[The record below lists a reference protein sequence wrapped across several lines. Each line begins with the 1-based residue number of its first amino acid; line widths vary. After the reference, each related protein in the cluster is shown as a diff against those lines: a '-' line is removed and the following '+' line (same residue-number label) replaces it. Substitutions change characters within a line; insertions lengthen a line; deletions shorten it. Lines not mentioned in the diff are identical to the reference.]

1 MKWINKIVLATCFML
16 IAFFYSSKTLAQ
28 TYSFCSGSTNDIS
41 TVLGVSGKTFTCTIT
56 SFSGVTGQKAQAT
69 LSADIKQT
77 LTLSGT
83 AAGTVV
89 FAVIDN
95 GGVKYTIT
103 VNVLPLPTISNSTS
117 TWNPISTGCGNNIN
131 FTAVS
136 SIPLTSDGWSW
147 SRAATL
153 GTAAISGTSSLIND
167 NLINTT
173 SSNVTVPYVVNMVA
187 QNGGCTSTQ
196 TLTYTIYPTPLISD
210 ATRYDTLSSGNP
222 ISFTPKTQLTGS
234 VFTWA
239 NPATTGLTGGTSAL
253 IAAKSSN
260 FNQTLTNTTT
270 NPVNT
275 VYNISPNFQYGSV
288 TCTGPTFQVF
298 INVNPNIA
306 NSFCSGTT
314 NDLSTVLGISGT
326 GKTFKWT
333 LGTVSST
340 VTGAVPSS
348 TLLPAINQ
356 KLTLSGTTI
365 GTVTYNITDNSGTT
379 YTLVVS
385 VLPTPTISNTVSTW
399 NPISIGCGNNINFTA
414 TSSITVNQ
422 DGWTWSRA
430 ATLGT
435 AATSG
440 TSNLINDNLI
450 NTTTASVSVP
460 YIVNMLAQN
469 GCSSTQT
476 LTYSIS
482 PTPLI
487 SDAIRYDTL
496 CSGNPIS
503 FTPKTQLTGSVFTWA
518 NPATTGL
525 TGGTAV
531 AIAAKITNFNQT
543 LTNTTASAVNTVYNI
558 SPNIQY
564 TGFVCT
570 GPTFQ
575 VFVTVN
581 PRPSIATPVNLTTC
595 SGTTFKSS
603 PVTGGSNIVPST
615 TQYTWTMPQYSD
627 TSLSGGSG
635 LTQAPVQDY
644 FDPPIS
650 QTLIN
655 KSILPQTATYNVFAR
670 AGSCVSLPFDLVV
683 TVNPVPVLSYKD
695 TLVVCSGTP
704 PSFSSLPNLPAGV
717 TFSWTAPQVTPS
729 NSLSGTGIT
738 AQTNQATFAPLLNN
752 LKTTSSIANFTIIPN
767 TPQNCPGKPFTI
779 ITSVNPVANIST
791 QKIVACSGS
800 NFISSPINVPLN
812 TTYTWNTPSNT
823 TGVFVVNGNQNNYVL
838 GDSTISGNMTY
849 SGVDSGGIATYT
861 ITPKSGNCIGSPFNL
876 LVTVRPLP
884 SVSTASKIACSE
896 SPFSS
901 SPTSNLTNISTLYT
915 WSLPAVSPLNSILG
929 ASANSSPAQ
938 SITQSLIDTTNN
950 IAQATYTVTPIALGC
965 TGKPFT
971 FIAIIN
977 PTPNFSN
984 KDTIICPG
992 YPFAMNPSPLPFI
1005 TSYTWDSPVF
1015 NIQNAVL
1022 GGQSQSTPLPSFS
1035 QVLTNTTNSI
1045 DVMATYKV
1053 TPRYGDCVGKPFSII
1068 VTVKASPY
1076 ITDTLS
1082 STVCSGNAFSVKMP
1096 KNLPLGSLYY
1106 WDDPTYSN
1114 GITGGSAQPVLQA
1127 NVSQT
1132 LRNINSDTSSGNA
1145 YYSVTPVANGC
1156 QGNAFVVKV
1165 LVKANSATL
1174 TSPLSLPALCSGSTF
1189 NYTPISN
1196 FPGTAFSWVRDSMPG
1211 LQNQTGS
1218 GYSDINEIL
1227 NDTIGDPLLVK
1238 YRFSLMYNGCV
1249 NLKTQVV
1256 SVTINPKPALGSSL
1270 RPTAICSGN
1279 TFNYTP
1285 VSSTRDATF
1294 SWSRSYV
1301 AGITEPLTSGDN
1313 SVSEM
1318 LHNATLN
1325 LVQVPYVYTL
1335 TANGCTNQQ
1344 TVYEIVNP
1352 VLSISDMTS
1361 PVCSGTNFKIVP
1373 SNVVNAEFLWTAPT
1387 LANGLTGGIENNIIP
1402 INGITGTIT
1411 NLSDTPSIA
1420 TYNVRPII
1428 PGATTGGCL
1437 GNPFKLSV
1445 VVNPIPVL
1453 SSPSS
1458 LPAICSS
1465 TPFNYIPTSKTPGT
1479 IFSWARD
1486 SIVGISNKPSKG
1498 SYIINETLV
1507 DSTINPVVVNY
1518 KFKTTFNGCTDSTQS
1533 VTFTINPAPIVPD
1546 QKITICSGTTFT
1558 LPTDLEP
1565 LRTTYT
1571 WANPSI
1577 VPNNSLT
1584 SFTAKS
1590 TAQSAIID
1598 SLNNLSLSNA
1608 NAIYTIKPFN
1618 ATCSLQPFNVTV
1630 TVKPISLIGDQ
1641 VVNTCNGLKMIV
1653 TPKGTP
1659 TSTMYRWVFSDFNP
1673 SFALSGYTTNDTLFQ
1688 SSITQTLL
1696 NSGNSIVNANYLIT
1710 TSTNGCIGKPFQLK
1724 AIVNPTPIVKIT
1736 GAGTVCSNAL
1746 DTINLSFTGTG
1757 PWSISYIDNKD
1768 NLLTQVSGFTNANS
1782 FFVQPSLPNTANYI
1796 YSIKHVNDAFC
1807 SRDTTKAIPTLASI
1821 TQVLRKLPSDTIYAP
1836 NGQLICLAQFQPM
1849 VISPLAKSYQ
1859 WYFNDSILLNAT
1871 SVNFNAYNQ
1880 GFYSAKVTDDYGC
1893 SNMTVNKIK
1902 MVDLK
1907 NFGIYFTNDS
1917 INCINTMKQFL
1928 NNSDTSSI
1936 RNIKWKWNFNGEDSS
1951 NNYNALTNF
1960 KKPGLKKIS
1969 LTATIP
1975 TCTYSISKDS
1985 LINISFPIQ
1994 PVKLPT
2000 VSTNAGKQTVLN
2012 ARVFEARKYKY
2023 SWQPTWGLD
2032 FLNVNNPIF
2041 NYNKSQNYFISMTAS
2056 DGCVT
2061 VDTISVKVFD
2071 SAIVNIFIPKSFSPN
2086 GDGVNDVLY
2095 PYLAGMKSL
2104 TYLKIVNKFGKLM
2117 FETKNST
2124 DGWNGIS
2131 YGEKQPMDAYMWI
2144 AEGIDNNGNIV
2155 QKTGNVLLIR

>member
-1 MKWINKIVLATCFML
+1 VKWINKIGITICFVLMGVG
-16 IAFFYSSKTLAQ
+16 YSSISNAQ
-28 TYSFCSGSTNDIS
+28 TPVSYPNFCSESTIDLSSVLGTTGRTFRWTTSAAAVTISGSTINTGTS
-41 TVLGVSGKTFTCTIT
+41 PFLTTIT
-56 SFSGVTGQKAQAT
+56 QK
-69 LSADIKQT
+69 
-77 LTLSGT
+77 LTLIGNAPGNIT
-83 AAGTVV
+83 YNIVAD
-89 FAVIDN
+89 DN
-95 GGVKYTIT
+95 SKFTLLVT
-103 VNVLPLPTISNSTS
+103 VLPLPSISNVGSWTS
-117 TWNPISTGCGNNIN
+117 VGCGNNIN
-131 FTAVS
+131 FNPTS
-136 SIPLTSDGWSW
+136 NIPLKADGWSW
-147 SRAATL
+147 IRAATL
-153 GTAAISGTSSLIND
+153 GTAAISGTSNLITD

-173 SSNVTVPYVVNMVA
+173 ALSVNVPYVVAMA
-187 QNGGCTSTQ
+187 ATNGCSYTQ
-196 TLTYTIYPTPLISD
+196 TLAYTISPTPIISD
-210 ATRYDTLSSGNP
+210 PIKYDTLGNGNP
-222 ISFTPKTQLTGS
+222 ISFTPKTQLTSS

-239 NPATTGLTGGTSAL
+239 SPATTGLTNQTAGTRL
-253 IAAKSSN
+253 SN
-260 FNQTLTNTTT
+260 FNQTPTNTTP
-270 NPVNT
+270 NAVNT
-275 VYNISPNFQYGSV
+275 VYNISPSFQYTTF

-298 INVNPNIA
+298 ITVNPNGST
-306 NSFCSGTT
+306 NFCSGSSS
-314 NDLSTVLGISGT
+314 DLSAALGVSAAR
-326 GKTFKWT
+326 TFKWT
-333 LGTVSST
+333 VGTVSST
-340 VTGAVPSS
+340 VTGYSNGT
-348 TLLPAINQ
+348 TLSPTIKQPLI
-356 KLTLSGTTI
+356 LSGTTT
-365 GTVTYNITDNSGTT
+365 GTVNYTVTDDQGTK

-385 VLPTPTISNTVSTW
+385 VLPSPTISNAISTW
-399 NPISIGCGNNINFTA
+399 NPISVGCGNNINFTA
-414 TSSITVNQ
+414 ASTIALNS
-422 DGWTWSRA
+422 DGWSWSRA
-430 ATLGT
+430 AILGI

-450 NTTTASVSVP
+450 DTTKASVSVP
-460 YIVNMLAQN
+460 YLVTMVAQN
-469 GCSSTQT
+469 GCTNTQT

-482 PTPLI
+482 PTPII
-487 SDAIRYDTL
+487 SDAVRYDTI

-503 FTPKTQLTGSVFTWA
+503 FTPKTQSTGSLFTWA
-518 NPATTGL
+518 NPFTAGL

-531 AIAAKITNFNQT
+531 AIATKITNFNQT
-543 LTNTTASAVNTVYNI
+543 LANTTASAINSVYNI
-558 SPNIQY
+558 APNYQY
-564 TGFVCT
+564 TGFACT

-581 PRPSIATPVNLTTC
+581 PRPSIPSPVNLTTC
-595 SGTTFKSS
+595 SGTPFKTS
-603 PVTGGSNIVPST
+603 PVTGGATIVPT
-615 TQYTWTMPQYSD
+615 ITQYTWTAPQYSD
-627 TSLSGGSG
+627 TSLSGGSS
-635 LTQAPVQDY
+635 LTQTPVQDY

-655 KSILPQTATYNVFAR
+655 KSLLPQTATYNVFAR
-670 AGSCVSLPFDLVV
+670 AGSCVSLPFDVVV
-683 TVNPVPVLSYKD
+683 TVNPVPILSFKD
-695 TLVVCSGTP
+695 TIVVCSGTP
-704 PSFSSLPNLPAGV
+704 ANFNSVPNLPAGT
-717 TFSWTAPQVTPS
+717 TFSWGAPQITPA
-729 NSLSGTGIT
+729 NSLSGTGIN
-738 AQTNQATFAPLLNN
+738 AQTNQAIFTPLLNN
-752 LKTTSSIANFTIIPN
+752 LKTTSSIANFTILPN
-767 TPQNCPGKPFTI
+767 TPQNCPGKPFTVVV
-779 ITSVNPVANIST
+779 SVNPVATITT
-791 QKIVACSGS
+791 QKVVSCSGTT
-800 NFISSPINVPLN
+800 FISSPTNVPQN
-812 TTYTWNTPSNT
+812 TRYNWNTPSTT
-823 TGVFVVNGNQNNYVL
+823 TGIYVVNGSQNFNVL
-838 GDSTISGNMTY
+838 GDSTISGNLTY

-876 LVTVRPLP
+876 LLTVRPLP

-929 ASANSSPAQ
+929 ASANNSPAQ
-938 SITQSLIDTTNN
+938 SISQSLIDTTSN

-965 TGKPFT
+965 NGLPFS

-977 PTPNFSN
+977 PIPYFSN
-984 KDTIICPG
+984 KDTVICPN
-992 YPFAMNPSPLPFI
+992 YPFSMNPSPLPFI

-1022 GGQSQSTPLPSFS
+1022 GGYSQSTPLPSFS

-1096 KNLPLGSLYY
+1096 KNLPLGSMYY
-1106 WDDPTYSN
+1106 WDEPTYSN
-1114 GITGGSAQPVLQA
+1114 GITGGSAQTILQT

-1145 YYSVTPVANGC
+1145 LYSVTPVANGC
-1156 QGNAFVVKV
+1156 KGNSFAVKV

-1174 TSPLSLPALCSGSTF
+1174 TSPLTLPALCSGSTF

-1218 GYSDINEIL
+1218 GYSDISEIL

-1256 SVTINPKPALGSSL
+1256 SVIINPKPALGSPL

-1313 SVSEM
+1313 SVSER
-1318 LHNATLN
+1318 LTNTTFN

-1335 TANGCTNQQ
+1335 TANGCNNQQ

-1352 VLSISDMTS
+1352 VLSLPNMTS
-1361 PVCSGTNFKIVP
+1361 PVCSGSNFKIIP
-1373 SNVVNAEFLWTAPT
+1373 PNVVNAEFLWTAPT
-1387 LANGLTGGIENNIIP
+1387 LANGLTGGIDNNIIP
-1402 INGITGTIT
+1402 INGIIGTIT
-1411 NLSDTPSIA
+1411 NLTDTPSIA
-1420 TYNVRPII
+1420 SYIVRPII
-1428 PGATTGGCL
+1428 PGASSGGCL

-1453 SSPSS
+1453 SSPSTV
-1458 LPAICSS
+1458 AAVCSS
-1465 TPFNYIPTSKTPGT
+1465 TPFSYVPTSKTPGT
-1479 IFSWARD
+1479 IFSWTRD

-1498 SYIINETLV
+1498 SYTINETLV
-1507 DSTINPVVVNY
+1507 DSTVNSVVVTY

-1533 VTFTINPAPIVPD
+1533 VTFTVNPAPIVPD
-1546 QKITICSGTTFT
+1546 QKVTICSGTTFT

-1571 WANPSI
+1571 WTLPSI

-1608 NAIYTIKPFN
+1608 TAIYTIKPFN
-1618 ATCSLQPFNVTV
+1618 PTCNLQPFNITV
-1630 TVKPISLIGDQ
+1630 TVKPVSIIGDQ
-1641 VVNTCNGLKMIV
+1641 IVNTCNGQKMVV

-1659 TSTMYRWVFSDFNP
+1659 TGTTYRWAFSDFNP
-1673 SFALSGYTTNDTLFQ
+1673 SFALSGYTTNDTLYQ
-1688 SSITQTLL
+1688 PNITQTLL
-1696 NSGNSIVNANYLIT
+1696 NSSNNIVNANYLIT
-1710 TSTNGCIGKPFQLK
+1710 NITNGCIGKPFQLK

-1736 GAGTVCSNAL
+1736 GASSVCANSL
-1746 DTINLSFTGTG
+1746 DTIGLSFTGTG

-1768 NLLTQVSGFTNANS
+1768 NLLTQISGFSSANS
-1782 FFVQPSLPNTANYI
+1782 FIVQPNLPNSASYI

-1807 SRDTTKAIPTLASI
+1807 SRDTTKANPTLASI
-1821 TQVLRKLPSDTIYAP
+1821 TQLIRKLPIDTIYAP
-1836 NGQLICLAQFQPM
+1836 NGQLICIGQFQPM

-1880 GFYSAKVTDDYGC
+1880 GVYSAKVTDDYGC
-1893 SNMTVNKIK
+1893 SNMAVNKIK

-1907 NFGIYFTNDS
+1907 TFGIYFTNDS
-1917 INCINTMKQFL
+1917 INCINTIKQFL
-1928 NNSDTSSI
+1928 NYSDTSSI

-1951 NNYNALTNF
+1951 TNYNAVTNF

-1969 LTATIP
+1969 LSATVP
-1975 TCTYSISKDS
+1975 TCTYSITKDS
-1985 LINISFPIQ
+1985 LINISVPIATVNL
-1994 PVKLPT
+1994 PVVT
-2000 VSTNAGKQTVLN
+2000 TNAGRNTPLN
-2012 ARVFEARKYKY
+2012 ARVFEGRKYKY
-2023 SWQPTWGLD
+2023 SWKPTWGLN
-2032 FLNVNNPIF
+2032 FTNINNPIF
-2041 NYNKSQNYFISMTAS
+2041 NYSKSQNYYISMTAT

-2061 VDTISVKVFD
+2061 VDTISIKVFD

-2086 GDGVNDVLY
+2086 GDGINDVLY

-2104 TYLKIVNKFGKLM
+2104 TYLKIVNKFGRLM
-2117 FETKNST
+2117 YETKNST
-2124 DGWNGIS
+2124 EGWNGIS

-2144 AEGIDNNGNIV
+2144 AEGIDNKGNIV